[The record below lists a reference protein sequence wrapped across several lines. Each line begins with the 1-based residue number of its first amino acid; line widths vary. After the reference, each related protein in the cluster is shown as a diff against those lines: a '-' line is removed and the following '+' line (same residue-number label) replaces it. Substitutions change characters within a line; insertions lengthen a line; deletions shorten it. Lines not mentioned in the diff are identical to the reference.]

1 MGIEVI
7 FLLLT
12 ATFKNLMR
20 KFILFSVLVLLLNLS
35 SSAQY
40 NFDIGGGVGAANFL
54 GDIGGTSADGA
65 QPFINDIQLTM
76 TRVGINGFAR
86 YQFMPWLGVNAGFAS
101 CWIEGSDNLSKN
113 PARYTRNLSFRNH
126 INEIYARGEF
136 YFLNT
141 NDVGRTGRYRLDFK
155 SYIYLGAAVFSHN
168 PKTEYNGEWIALQ
181 PLQTENKKY
190 SRINGAIPGGFGI
203 YFTLMRNHRFGFETG
218 FRYTFTDY
226 LDDVSGTYPADP
238 AWYTTTDPLA
248 VELSNRSD
256 EVDPDDPLFLQAAL
270 PSPGGVRGGA
280 AALDVYMM
288 TLATYSFV
296 FRGKSNFSKPI
307 YKWVLKRKSRA
318 KF

>member
-12 ATFKNLMR
+12 TTFKNLMR
-20 KFILFSVLVLLLNLS
+20 KFILFSVLALLLNLS

-54 GDIGGTSADGA
+54 GDIGGTSEAAG

-101 CWIEGSDNLSKN
+101 VWIEGSDNLSKN
-113 PARYTRNLSFRNH
+113 PARYTRNLSFRNQ
-126 INEIYARGEF
+126 INEIYARGEI
-136 YFLNT
+136 YFLNI

-181 PLQTENKKY
+181 PLQTEDKQY

-238 AWYTTTDPLA
+238 NWYLTADPLA

-256 EVDPDDPLFLQAAL
+256 EVDPDDPLFLQAAY

-280 AALDVYMM
+280 AAPDVYMM
-288 TLATYSFV
+288 TFATYSFV
-296 FRGKSNFSKPI
+296 FIGKSNFSKSK
-307 YKWVLKRKSRA
+307 YKWVRKVKTRA

>member
-20 KFILFSVLVLLLNLS
+20 KFILFSVLALLLNLS

-168 PKTEYNGEWIALQ
+168 PKTEYNG
-181 PLQTENKKY
+181 
-190 SRINGAIPGGFGI
+190 
-203 YFTLMRNHRFGFETG
+203 
-218 FRYTFTDY
+218 
-226 LDDVSGTYPADP
+226 
-238 AWYTTTDPLA
+238 
-248 VELSNRSD
+248 
-256 EVDPDDPLFLQAAL
+256 
-270 PSPGGVRGGA
+270 
-280 AALDVYMM
+280 
-288 TLATYSFV
+288 
-296 FRGKSNFSKPI
+296 
-307 YKWVLKRKSRA
+307 
-318 KF
+318 